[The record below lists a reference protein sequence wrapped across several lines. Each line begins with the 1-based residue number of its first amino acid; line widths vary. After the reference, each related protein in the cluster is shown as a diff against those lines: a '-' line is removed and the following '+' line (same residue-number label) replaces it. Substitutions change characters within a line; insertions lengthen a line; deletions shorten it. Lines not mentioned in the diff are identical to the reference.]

1 LTGAQ
6 EVPPNN
12 SSATGTATIILDQND
27 GSLGKLSLNFSGLPT
42 AETAAHI
49 HGPAPPGV
57 TAPVSLGLPLG
68 SFTDFQIALTPTQQQ
83 QLNAGLL
90 YVNVHSTAFIDGE
103 IRGQFLAQPSSEIR
117 TWTIQ
122 GRTYAYVK
130 LTFPDGT
137 YRVSSWG
144 QAVRSGNEFTVD
156 VAIDRSSGAS
166 VPSSSD
172 DAQIYDLG
180 PLTIGSYTFT
190 LKVAGAVAR
199 SQDFIVSPLPAL
211 ANPIDDQRQFVRRQ
225 YLDFLNREPDGPGW
239 DFWTDNITK
248 CSDPARRPA
257 GQTEA
262 KCIDRQRE
270 TTSAAF
276 FFSPEFQ
283 YTGYYVYRF
292 YKGALGRQP
301 KLSEFTPDAQFVA
314 AGIIVNNQLSAA
326 KIEANKSAF
335 ANLFIGKPEF
345 LAIYGGLTNQQYVD
359 KLFET
364 TTINAGAADRAALVT
379 SLNNGTETRATV
391 LKKVVDGTVVISEGN
406 QQFTTTYGQAFYNL
420 EFNRAF
426 VQMEYFGYLRRDPDA
441 AGYAFWLGKLNQFGN
456 YLDAEMVKAFIISPE
471 YRSRFGQP

>member
-1 LTGAQ
+1 M
-6 EVPPNN
+6 
-12 SSATGTATIILDQND
+12 
-27 GSLGKLSLNFSGLPT
+27 
-42 AETAAHI
+42 
-49 HGPAPPGV
+49 
-57 TAPVSLGLPLG
+57 LGLPLG
-68 SFTDFQIALTPTQQQ
+68 SLSDFQIGLTATQLQ

-90 YVNVHSTAFIDGE
+90 YVNVHSTAFTDGE
-103 IRGQFLAQPSSEIR
+103 IRGQFLAQPATEIR

-130 LTFPDGT
+130 LTFPDAT
-137 YRVSSWG
+137 YRVTNWG
-144 QAVRSGNEFTVD
+144 QTTRSGNDFTVD
-156 VAIDRSSGAS
+156 VAIERSSGAS
-166 VPSSSD
+166 LPVSSD

-180 PLTIGSYTFT
+180 PLTTGSYSFT

-199 SQDFIVSPLPAL
+199 SQDFIVSSIPTL
-211 ANPIDDQRQFVRRQ
+211 ANPVDDQRQFVRQQ

-257 GQTEA
+257 GQTETQ
-262 KCIDRQRE
+262 CIDRQRE

-283 YTGYYVYRF
+283 YTGYFVYRF

-335 ANLFIGKPEF
+335 ANLFVGKPEF
-345 LAIYGGLTNQQYVD
+345 LTIYGSLTNQQYVD

-364 TTINAGAADRAALVT
+364 TTINATAADRTALVN

-406 QQFTTTYGQAFYNL
+406 QQFTTTYGQAFYNF

-456 YLDAEMVKAFIISPE
+456 YLNAEMVKSFIISPE